1 MINRVSIIKNSKKKV
16 GILFI
21 IFELILFVAVSAL
34 GIVVIV
40 RKNISIERYL
50 PFFLIMGAAFFSVIT
65 ISIKNLKKR

>member
-1 MINRVSIIKNSKKKV
+1 MKNSKKKI

-40 RKNISIERYL
+40 KKNISIEQYL